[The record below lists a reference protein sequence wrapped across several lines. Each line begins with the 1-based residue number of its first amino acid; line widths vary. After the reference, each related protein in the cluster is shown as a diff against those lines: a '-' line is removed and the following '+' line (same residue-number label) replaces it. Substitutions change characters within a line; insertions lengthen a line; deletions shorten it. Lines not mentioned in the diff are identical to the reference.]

1 MNQDI
6 VERCVAACEGE
17 DLDAMVAMSPE
28 NFAYVVGFVVPSQPV
43 LRWRHAA
50 AVVTRDGRR
59 ALLTVD
65 MEASTVRA
73 LQPEE
78 DVRVWAEFDEDAMP
92 VFADLLKDLGL
103 GSARVGIE
111 TDYLPVRDME
121 RLRALLPDVRWEPS
135 HPFFNRLRMVKT
147 ARELELMRALAR
159 ITDRSIKE
167 ALEGVHPGDTEMD
180 LAGSVTTNLFRH
192 GAQNF
197 KWLILA
203 SGERSGYPN
212 VGPTLRRLERGD
224 VVRLEVFGAL
234 NGYHTGVCRTAVVQE
249 ASPDVEAIWSNIVAC
264 RDMIFEGVRDGALAT
279 EIHGRVMARFDE
291 LGWPRMGFVG
301 HGIGLFVHEDPYIGP
316 DADATLRTGM
326 VLGVEPVL
334 LVPGTHGFQVKDIV
348 AVGPDGCDVLS
359 DVTNTDRLLV
369 IE

>member
-6 VERCVAACEGE
+6 IDKCVAALDKEG
-17 DLDAMVAMSPE
+17 LDAIVAMSPE

-50 AVVTRDGRR
+50 AVITRDGKR

-65 MEASTVRA
+65 MEATTVKN
-73 LQPEE
+73 LEPQE
-78 DVRVWAEFDEDAMP
+78 DVRVWAEFQEDAMP
-92 VFADLLKDLGL
+92 VFADLLRDLGL
-103 GSARVGIE
+103 GSARVGLE

-121 RLRALLPDVRWEPS
+121 RLRTLVPDVRWEPC
-135 HPFFNRLRMVKT
+135 HPIFNRLRMVKT
-147 ARELELMRALAR
+147 PRELDLMRKLAR
-159 ITDRSIKE
+159 ITDRSIKD
-167 ALEGVHPGDTEMD
+167 ALESVHPGDTEMD
-180 LAGSVTTNLFRH
+180 LAGAVTTNLFRH

-203 SGERSGYPN
+203 SGERSQFPN
-212 VGPTLRRLERGD
+212 VGPTLRRLERED

-234 NGYHTGVCRTAVVQE
+234 DGYYTGICRTAVVQE
-249 ASPDVEAIWSNIVAC
+249 ASAEVEQIWSSIVSC
-264 RDMIFEGVRDGALAT
+264 RDVIFETVREGAAGT
-279 EIHGRVMARFDE
+279 DIHRKVMARFDA
-291 LGWPRMGFVG
+291 LGWPPMDFVG
-301 HGIGLFVHEDPYIGP
+301 HGIGLFVHEDPYLGP
-316 DADATLRTGM
+316 DADAHLEADM

-334 LVPGTHGFQVKDIV
+334 FVPGRYGFQVKDIV
-348 AVGPDGCDVLS
+348 AVRPDGCDVLS